1 MKITALPTTKLGT
14 WSIFLALGV
23 FVFFFFIRRMAMMLG
38 GRPANETFFGNPFA
52 AISAILAWLSGAGA
66 FVTGI
71 VSFIKSHEW
80 SIFVGLAVLFGL
92 FVTLFGLGEF
102 IFPH

>member
-23 FVFFFFIRRMAMMLG
+23 FVFFFITRRMAMMLG
-38 GRPANETFFGNPFA
+38 GRPGNETFFGNPFA

-66 FVTGI
+66 FVAGA
-71 VSFIKSHEW
+71 VSFIKSRER
-80 SIFVGLAVLFGL
+80 SIFVGLAALFGL

-102 IFPH
+102 LVPH